1 MKGNILKGLQM
12 TEMLLG
18 ITLTALG
25 LSFMMKSGLGQT
37 AVVAFTQN
45 LALLTGMKSGSFI
58 ILFNS
63 SCVLIQLLLQRR
75 ELLRLLLQVPES
87 YHVQWLAM
95 LTGILLASYGV
106 AMMMTAD
113 LIRHPF
119 EQLVMVLAE
128 RWSLP
133 FSVLRSRADMLFIA
147 LSLGLILLFH
157 LEFTTLREGT
167 WVSMLLLGRSMAL
180 TFPAARK
187 CSPYCWLKEHYPE
200 ALN

>member
-12 TEMLLG
+12 AEMLLG

-106 AMMMTAD
+106 AVMMTAD

>member
-106 AMMMTAD
+106 AVMMTAD

>member
-1 MKGNILKGLQM
+1 
-12 TEMLLG
+12 MLLG

-106 AMMMTAD
+106 AVMMTAD

>member
-1 MKGNILKGLQM
+1 M
-12 TEMLLG
+12 
-18 ITLTALG
+18 
-25 LSFMMKSGLGQT
+25 
-37 AVVAFTQN
+37 
-45 LALLTGMKSGSFI
+45 
-58 ILFNS
+58 
-63 SCVLIQLLLQRR
+63 LIQLLLQRR

-106 AMMMTAD
+106 AVMMTAD

-180 TFPAARK
+180 TFSAARK

>member
-12 TEMLLG
+12 AEMLLG

-95 LTGILLASYGV
+95 LIGILLASYGV